1 MSHRSRC
8 TAWLANLGAGL
19 VITAAALAVLRS
31 PPVPASGG
39 TGVTIDQ
46 APLTVQQS
54 LPPNITLMLDDS
66 GSMAW
71 NFMPDI
77 CYLNGVSCSSGGS
90 INAKPNNDALINAAN
105 NGVYYNPA
113 ITYTPPPR
121 ADGTS
126 YPNSPSITGAY
137 INGFTNTGTVD
148 ITNYATNVSYN
159 SSDRSYAGAYEGYT
173 PGSGLTTGKSN
184 IAFSYV
190 ETPDVQTETTTQSN
204 STACSNL
211 HKNVSGWAYVS
222 YGTLSRSCVWS
233 YQAPDRSFFQFSTGA
248 KAGPYTVRY
257 VASSDCYSRANCVL
271 ASDTSGVAA
280 PAGVA
285 AGQNIANW
293 FSYYRSRLLMAK
305 SGLMNAFATLDP
317 TIRFGFGSLDGGN
330 SGNNNYTRLPTA
342 SYSYSDA
349 YNGGSNY
356 IAEVRPFG
364 ANNTTHKNQFWTWL
378 NGATASGGTPL
389 RQALSAVGQYY
400 QTAQPWQT
408 STADTTEL
416 ACRQSYTILTT
427 DGFWNESNFSVPTE
441 LYGSNV
447 DAPSRQVQSIDSR
460 TPVCASGY
468 TLNASAGDPG
478 RCARITT
485 SAPSCS
491 SSPWTSRIN
500 DNSTDVACAANPTT
514 RVPTCSNSGVYN
526 SANGTCSRGSV
537 RCNTS
542 PYTTLTGSGSGQACV
557 ASPVTRTPTCSSGTL
572 NAGSAYPGLCYSAQ
586 IATPTCPSA
595 SNPST
600 PAYTLTNANT
610 LNASCQRTITT
621 TESKV
626 ITNTGPNG
634 QTYTYDA
641 DARPL
646 KPYADTY
653 ANTLADVAMYY
664 WLTDLRG
671 AVDNEVPTSTEDPAF
686 WQHMTTF
693 TLGLGFTPTGI
704 TPSGTTIDQ
713 VFRWANGGAPI
724 ANFSWPQPSSDSI
737 NNITDLAH
745 AAVNGHGGFY
755 SATSP
760 TDFSNALVDALK
772 RVNERIGSGA
782 SLAANST
789 KLDTG
794 TVTYQAVYYTGKWK
808 GDLKAFTVNPSNG
821 VIATTPSWVASNVM
835 PSAANRTIR
844 TYNPGATGDRMVA
857 FSSTST
863 LSTAQRTAL
872 FTDNNAATDD
882 TAQQQAIINYLR
894 GDASGEE
901 KNGGRFRNRD
911 TALGDIVNSQPLY
924 IGAPNA
930 NLFFGK
936 TFTGSSSYATFSA
949 DKVNRAARIWVAAN
963 DGMLHAFNT
972 KARSSGYDTSTSPSS
987 GSYEPDL
994 GEETFAYLP
1003 NAVILA
1009 GVANLAD
1016 TRYGNNALPHAY
1028 FNDGEITVADVY
1040 YASAWHTVLVGT
1052 SGRGTARAVYAL
1064 DVTDSAAPRLLWERS
1079 AGDGL
1084 GNSNYIGQIVGKPI
1098 VAQTADG
1105 TWSVLLGNGYN
1116 SAANTAALL
1125 QFAVTDGAL
1134 TVRTAGSDT
1143 DNGLAAPAVWMDDP
1157 TNGVSTKAYAGD
1169 LKGKVWAFNLNQ
1181 TSGSVLFSAVNSG
1194 GTAQPITGGMLAGK
1208 DPKTGNVWL
1217 FFGTGRYLAQSE
1229 LADTSVQSWYGLI
1242 AQSGPGQPGSLVS
1255 NLGNGRSAL
1264 VQRQILYEAAA
1275 TSSSLAARA
1284 ISSASGNDMSGKSG
1298 WYIDLKPP
1306 SGSGRGERM
1315 VTPNQFQGTL
1325 LLGTS
1330 RIPESSDPCNPSGS
1344 GWIMAIEPF
1353 TGTAP
1358 GSTFFDINH
1367 DTLFNNSD
1375 KITDANGNVHIV
1387 AGVGFSSIP
1396 TNPIFAGNT
1405 MLVSFDNAATGNV
1418 NTKGTVGA
1426 VQRLSWREW
1435 VVQ

>member
-8 TAWLANLGAGL
+8 KAWLANLGAGL

-31 PPVPASGG
+31 PPVPAAGG
-39 TGVTIDQ
+39 AGVTIDQ

-113 ITYTPPPR
+113 ITYLPPPK
-121 ADGTS
+121 ADGSS
-126 YPNSPSITGAY
+126 YANSPGLTNAY

-148 ITNYATNVSYN
+148 ISVYASDASYN
-159 SSDRSYAGAYEGYT
+159 SGDRSYAGAHEGYT
-173 PGSGLTTGKSN
+173 PGNGLVVGKSN
-184 IAFSYV
+184 IAFSYA
-190 ETPDVQTETTTQSN
+190 ETPDPVQEITIPGSR
-204 STACSNL
+204 TACENL
-211 HKNVSGWAYVS
+211 HRNVSGWIYVGYHTPS
-222 YGTLSRSCVWS
+222 NNRCTWTFQEATRN
-233 YQAPDRSFFQFSTGA
+233 FFQYSTGP
-248 KAGPYTVRY
+248 KAGPYSVRY
-257 VASSDCYSRANCVL
+257 VAAANCYGKANCVL
-271 ASDTSGVAA
+271 ASDTSGIAA

-293 FSYYRSRLLMAK
+293 FSYYRSRMLMAK
-305 SGLMNAFATLDP
+305 SGLMNAFATLDS

-330 SGNNNYTRLPTA
+330 SGNNNYTSLPA
-342 SYSYSDA
+342 SRYTYSDA
-349 YNGGSNY
+349 YNDGSNY

-364 ANNTTHKNQFWTWL
+364 ANGATHKTQFWTWL
-378 NGATASGGTPL
+378 SGATASGGTPL

-408 STADTTEL
+408 STADSTEL

-460 TPVCASGY
+460 TPVCSSGY

-478 RCARITT
+478 RCARIQT
-485 SAPSCS
+485 S
-491 SSPWTSRIN
+491 T
-500 DNSTDVACAANPTT
+500 
-514 RVPTCSNSGVYN
+514 PTCASASPSYSLINQNTTGVICSRNSGN
-526 SANGTCSRGSV
+526 PR
-537 RCNTS
+537 
-542 PYTTLTGSGSGQACV
+542 
-557 ASPVTRTPTCSSGTL
+557 TRTPNCPSNYTL
-572 NAGSAYPGLCYSAQ
+572 NEDGYPGLCTRIQ
-586 IATPTCPSA
+586 TATPTCPSA

-610 LNASCQRTITT
+610 LNVSCQRTITT

-626 ITNTGPNG
+626 VTNTGPNG
-634 QTYTYDA
+634 QSYTYDA
-641 DARPL
+641 EAQPP

-704 TPSGTTIDQ
+704 TPSGTTIEQ
-713 VFRWANGGAPI
+713 IFRWSNGGAPI
-724 ANFSWPQPSSDSI
+724 ANFSWPQPASDSI
-737 NNITDLAH
+737 YNITDLAH

-760 TDFSNALVDALK
+760 ADFSNALVDALK

-808 GDLKAFTVNPSNG
+808 GDLKAFTVNPSTG
-821 VIATTPSWVASNVM
+821 VIATTPSWVASNAM

-844 TYNPGATGDRMVA
+844 TYNPSATGDRMVA
-857 FSSTST
+857 FSNTST

-901 KNGGRFRNRD
+901 KNGGRLRNRD

-936 TFTGSSSYATFSA
+936 TFTGSSSYAAFSA

-1016 TRYGNNALPHAY
+1016 TRYGNNVLPHAY

-1064 DVTDSAAPRLLWERS
+1064 DVTDPAAPRLLWERS

-1084 GNSNYIGQIVGKPI
+1084 GNSNYIGQIIGKPI

-1105 TWSVLLGNGYN
+1105 SWSVLLGNGYN

-1125 QFAVTDGAL
+1125 QFAIADGAL
-1134 TVRTAGSDT
+1134 TVRTAGSDS

-1157 TNGVSTKAYAGD
+1157 TNGISTKAYAGD
-1169 LKGKVWAFNLNQ
+1169 LKGKVWAFNLSQ
-1181 TSGSVLFSAVNSG
+1181 ASGSVLFSAVNST
-1194 GTAQPITGGMLAGK
+1194 GTAQPVTGGMLAGK

-1229 LADTSVQSWYGLI
+1229 LADTSVQSWYGII
-1242 AQSGPGQPGSLVS
+1242 AQAGPSQSGSLVT
-1255 NLGNGRSAL
+1255 NLSTGRSAL

-1275 TSSSLAARA
+1275 TSTSLAARA

-1344 GWIMAIEPF
+1344 GWIMAIDPF

-1375 KITDANGNVHIV
+1375 KITDANGNVYIV